1 MKGLNVFLA
10 KVSLIVNSN
19 EIFFFSQLKNQIMK
33 VFLLKNENSPND
45 YYREIL
51 SRSFDPVFIPLL
63 KHTLFIE
70 PMIEFLNNQMHKYQI
85 IIITSQRAVECL
97 QQCIESTRLEENL
110 KQKILDLPVYTI
122 GPSTHEYLTN
132 IGFKNVIGKD
142 SGNGHKLSKVIL
154 EQVNDEAIIYFT
166 GEIRKDIIPNNMK
179 NNNKNYS
186 EFPVYATRESE
197 QIDIQQH
204 LEHESGWI
212 IFFSSQGTQKVLD
225 YIKDKASKFKFGVIG
240 PTTNEYLI
248 KNGIKVD
255 IVCESPTADS
265 LYRQILEMEN

>member
-1 MKGLNVFLA
+1 
-10 KVSLIVNSN
+10 
-19 EIFFFSQLKNQIMK
+19 MK